1 MAVDQFSLTF
11 ETMGRG
17 ALDISNSI
25 DLKLRDTS
33 VRNGVA
39 HIFLQHTSASMMLCE
54 NADPTVLVDLEMIL
68 KNIAPDGDPRYQHDY
83 EGDDD
88 MPAHIRSILTSN
100 DISLPVTN
108 GRLNLGTW
116 QGLFLYEHR
125 YRPHSRKI
133 VVTVI
138 GE

>member
-1 MAVDQFSLTF
+1 M
-11 ETMGRG
+11 
-17 ALDISNSI
+17 
-25 DLKLRDTS
+25 
-33 VRNGVA
+33 
-39 HIFLQHTSASMMLCE
+39 CE

-68 KNIAPDGDPRYQHDY
+68 ANIAPDGDPRYQHDY

-88 MPAHIRSILTSN
+88 MPANIRSILTSN
-100 DISLPVTN
+100 DISLPITD
-108 GRLNLGTW
+108 GHLNLGTR

-125 YRPHSRKI
+125 YRPHRRNV